1 MGLTLKSQLAGLRL
15 AAVIAIAGT
24 SSAPLAQGLSPVQVV
39 ALNWEAPTENSDGS
53 ALTDLQGYYIYMGDT
68 PDSMI
73 AAFYTDASASRYELV
88 YDGTN
93 ARYFAVSAVNADGV
107 ESMFAGP
114 VSSTPQ

>member
-1 MGLTLKSQLAGLRL
+1 MGLTLNSQLAGLRL
-15 AAVIAIAGT
+15 AAVIAIAWS
-24 SSAPLAQGLSPVQVV
+24 SSAALAQDLSPVQVV
-39 ALNWEAPTENSDGS
+39 ALNWEAPTENTDGS

-73 AAFYTDASASRYELV
+73 AAFYTDVSQSSFELV

-93 ARYFAVSAVNADGV
+93 ARYFGVSAVHVDGV
-107 ESMFAGP
+107 ESMVTGP